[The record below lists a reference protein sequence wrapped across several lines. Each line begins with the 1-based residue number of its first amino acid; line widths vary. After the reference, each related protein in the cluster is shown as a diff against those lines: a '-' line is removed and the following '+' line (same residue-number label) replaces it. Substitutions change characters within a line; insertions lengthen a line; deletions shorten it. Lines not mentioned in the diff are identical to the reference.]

1 MFAGVNNSWC
11 SEEEETSS
19 PPEDGLTDGFSRIV
33 ERPWQ
38 MKRKLSSHS
47 LTFSVQLTFGAFI
60 RDSPG
65 ITCWSSDCSLSDDA
79 VVYGICCI
87 KRRCRKQAMIRCR
100 PILSSFSLEQSKR

>member
-1 MFAGVNNSWC
+1 MFAGVNNYWC

-47 LTFSVQLTFGAFI
+47 LTSSVQLTFGGETLQVSHAGLQIVLFLMM
-60 RDSPG
+60 S
-65 ITCWSSDCSLSDDA
+65 WFMEFA
-79 VVYGICCI
+79 
-87 KRRCRKQAMIRCR
+87 A
-100 PILSSFSLEQSKR
+100 

>member
-65 ITCWSSDCSLSDDA
+65 VSQLEEDRNKLVALVQGLSFLLGSSA
-79 VVYGICCI
+79 
-87 KRRCRKQAMIRCR
+87 
-100 PILSSFSLEQSKR
+100 